1 MARKNTLPIL
11 LAVTVAGGLTLGIP
25 AAAAARTVMSPVAPA
40 GDDTALSPE
49 PVTVE
54 NAEEP
59 GENVDASPVVQES
72 GPGTAAQQPVCTGN
86 VCNNNGGVWNRN
98 AGGWSYPLAYTY
110 SDTKT
115 INAQPIAAPAGAG
128 RGAGP
133 SVTGVG
139 PAIGPGTGAGTG
151 AGGAEMAPLQ
161 NATQSAEQWPAK
173 GPAEAP
179 VGADKASAVEGEPE
193 ELPGETTDEEGLPGE
208 ETDEEESPEKDTTDE
223 AETDEAD
230 EADED
235 EADEDEADEAPAGVA
250 PEEMAGPA
258 PVAAGGPAGGARLPF
273 TGAPVSVAAAGAGL
287 LAVALGC
294 TLATARRRRS
304 TDAG

>member
-1 MARKNTLPIL
+1 M
-11 LAVTVAGGLTLGIP
+11 TVAGGLTLGIP
-25 AAAAARTVMSPVAPA
+25 AAAAARTVMPPVAPA

-86 VCNNNGGVWNRN
+86 ACNNNGGAWNRN

-139 PAIGPGTGAGTG
+139 PAIGPGTGAG

-173 GPAEAP
+173 GPA
-179 VGADKASAVEGEPE
+179 E

-223 AETDEAD
+223 AETGEAD

-235 EADEDEADEAPAGVA
+235 EADEADEAPAGVA

-294 TLATARRRRS
+294 TLATARRWRS

>member
-1 MARKNTLPIL
+1 M
-11 LAVTVAGGLTLGIP
+11 TVAGGLTLGIP
-25 AAAAARTVMSPVAPA
+25 AAAAAGTVMSPVAPA
-40 GDDTALSPE
+40 GDGAALSPE
-49 PVTVE
+49 PVTAE

-59 GENVDASPVVQES
+59 GENVDASPVVQEN
-72 GPGTAAQQPVCTGN
+72 GPGTAAQQPVHTTT
-86 VCNNNGGVWNRN
+86 NNNGGVWNRN

-128 RGAGP
+128 TGRGAGP

-139 PAIGPGTGAGTG
+139 PAIGPGTGAG

-161 NATQSAEQWPAK
+161 NATQSAEQWPGK
-173 GPAEAP
+173 GP
-179 VGADKASAVEGEPE
+179 VGAGKASAVEGEPE

-223 AETDEAD
+223 AETGEADEAD

-235 EADEDEADEAPAGVA
+235 EADEADEAPAGMA

-258 PVAAGGPAGGARLPF
+258 PVAAAGPAAGPVGGARLPF
-273 TGAPVSVAAAGAGL
+273 TGAPVSVAVAGAGL

>member
-1 MARKNTLPIL
+1 M
-11 LAVTVAGGLTLGIP
+11 TVAGGLTLGIP

-40 GDDTALSPE
+40 GDDTARSPE
-49 PVTVE
+49 PVAVE

-59 GENVDASPVVQES
+59 GEDVDVSPVVQEN

-86 VCNNNGGVWNRN
+86 ACSDNGGVWNRN

-110 SDTKT
+110 NDTKT
-115 INAQPIAAPAGAG
+115 INAQPIAAPAGAGTG

-139 PAIGPGTGAGTG
+139 PAIGPGTGAGAGAG
-151 AGGAEMAPLQ
+151 AGGAGIAPLQ
-161 NATQSAEQWPAK
+161 NATQSAEQWPVKGPVK

-179 VGADKASAVEGEPE
+179 VGAGGASAVEGEPE

-208 ETDEEESPEKDTTDE
+208 ETDDEESPEKDTTDE

-230 EADED
+230 ED
-235 EADEDEADEAPAGVA
+235 EADEADEAPAGMA

-258 PVAAGGPAGGARLPF
+258 PVAAAGPAAGPAGGAQLPF
-273 TGAPVSVAAAGAGL
+273 TGAPVNVAAAGAGL

-304 TDAG
+304 THAG